1 MVESAESS
9 VKKMSSTVDMVSEES
24 KELPEPAAQDAST
37 PTVAPNSIGQIDQTL
52 RLIRVLGEGKT
63 SKVYLAEQ
71 TLNDG
76 STRQVAVK
84 SLKFE
89 NDAQKTKALKYLKDE
104 LRPLIDM
111 PGHDNIIRLYGICEA
126 EGVHINRYGSMRP
139 AIYAVQEPAVNGELF
154 DFVALKPFD
163 DNMIRIMARQML
175 LAVQHMRNN
184 HFAHRDLKPE
194 NICVDENFNLKL
206 IDFGFAKA
214 YTDGQLVS
222 TYYGSGSYMCPLIR
236 A

>member
-1 MVESAESS
+1 
-9 VKKMSSTVDMVSEES
+9 
-24 KELPEPAAQDAST
+24 
-37 PTVAPNSIGQIDQTL
+37 
-52 RLIRVLGEGKT
+52 
-63 SKVYLAEQ
+63 
-71 TLNDG
+71 
-76 STRQVAVK
+76 
-84 SLKFE
+84 
-89 NDAQKTKALKYLKDE
+89 
-104 LRPLIDM
+104 
-111 PGHDNIIRLYGICEA
+111 
-126 EGVHINRYGSMRP
+126 MRP